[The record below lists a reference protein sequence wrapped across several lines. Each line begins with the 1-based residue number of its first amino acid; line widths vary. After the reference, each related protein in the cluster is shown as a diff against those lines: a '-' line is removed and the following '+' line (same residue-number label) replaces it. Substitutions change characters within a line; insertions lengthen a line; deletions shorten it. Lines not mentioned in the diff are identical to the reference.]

1 VLEVP
6 ATRWVPHPGRGE
18 SEQQTRA
25 GSEIGERGETSN
37 IQSARPGLD
46 RALAHLD
53 SYDWLLFT
61 NPQGIDFFF
70 ERFFQVHHDLR
81 QLGPA
86 RLGAYG
92 PRTGQRLRE
101 WHLQPAAVAADHKT
115 PLITEAIAKCG
126 SVHGTRFLVLR
137 GDVAYEKVPEA
148 LEALGAVVD
157 VVPCYA
163 VVPEKE
169 DLTGGATALLEQG
182 ADWIVFASG
191 LAIEH
196 FHERFDLPGLLEQFP
211 GTRLAIAS
219 DTIRWALAKLG
230 LAPSVIA
237 RPNDVEDLVN
247 AIIRTESKLQEQ
259 ETAAP
264 LLSRGFINTAASA
277 RREHALKNA

>member
-1 VLEVP
+1 M
-6 ATRWVPHPGRGE
+6 H
-18 SEQQTRA
+18 
-25 GSEIGERGETSN
+25 
-37 IQSARPGLD
+37 
-46 RALAHLD
+46 
-53 SYDWLLFT
+53 SYDWILFT

-92 PRTGQRLRE
+92 PRTGQRLRD

-115 PLITEAIAKCG
+115 PLILEAITKCG
-126 SVHGTRFLVLR
+126 SVRGQRFLVLR

-163 VVPEKE
+163 VVPETE
-169 DLTGGATALLEQG
+169 DLTGGAAALVEGG

-196 FHERFDLPGLLEQFP
+196 FHERFDLPGLMARFP
-211 GTRLAIAS
+211 RTRLAIAS
-219 DTIRWALAKLG
+219 DDHPVGAGQAGPDPGGYR
-230 LAPSVIA
+230 
-237 RPNDVEDLVN
+237 
-247 AIIRTESKLQEQ
+247 Q
-259 ETAAP
+259 
-264 LLSRGFINTAASA
+264 A
-277 RREHALKNA
+277 RRCRGYGERHPPG